1 MAKLHQGDTM
11 PNFTFDTPFET
22 GRTLDGTVKRCQGKT
37 ALLFLRYYG
46 CTLCQYDIHQFAQGH
61 AAIAATGGQMLVVL
75 QSKPSVIAGQVHPG
89 DLPFDIVCDPDQA
102 LYRQF
107 DIAPAKNK
115 LGLADPGTVAKIAK
129 AKAAGFQHGE
139 SEGEELQLPA
149 VFVLDGDRR
158 VVYAHY
164 GASAGDVPTPE
175 ELAGLL
181 N

>member
-1 MAKLHQGDTM
+1 MSKLCQGGIM
-11 PNFTFDTPFET
+11 PDFNFDTPFET
-22 GRTLDGTVKRCQGKT
+22 GWTLDGTVKRCQGKT

-46 CTLCQYDIHQFAQGH
+46 CTLCQYDIHQFAQAH

-75 QSKPSVIAGQVHPG
+75 QSKPSVIAAQVKRG
-89 DLPFDIVCDPDQA
+89 DLPFDIVCDPDQT

-107 DIAPAKNK
+107 EIAPAKSQM
-115 LGLADPGTVAKIAK
+115 GLVDPKAVAKIAK

-149 VFVLDGDRR
+149 TFVLDGDRR

-164 GASAGDVPTPE
+164 GSSAGDIPAPE
-175 ELAGLL
+175 ELSRLL